1 MIGLGRQACY
11 SPRCPALSVSS
22 WWCRMLL
29 ATVSAEVA
37 DWPQDDFLEAVQKA
51 VTGRAARKAKFSR
64 KAGVA

>member
-1 MIGLGRQACY
+1 
-11 SPRCPALSVSS
+11 
-22 WWCRMLL
+22 MLL